1 MEPAPPFSDQG
12 NEATE

>member
-1 MEPAPPFSDQG
+1 MKPAPAFGDQG

>member
-1 MEPAPPFSDQG
+1 MERSPAFGDLG

>member
-1 MEPAPPFSDQG
+1 MEPPPAFGDQG